1 MDSRLLLV
9 VRAGLQLH
17 VHVTAVSGSGIDI
30 YWPRTQAFLTSCN
43 LGEKSG
49 QGCEIKSG

>member
-17 VHVTAVSGSGIDI
+17 VTAVSGSGIHDTSLE
-30 YWPRTQAFLTSCN
+30 PRPSSPRFYLAAL
-43 LGEKSG
+43 EKNRA
-49 QGCEIKSG
+49 KAAR